1 MCVCVILCESV
12 SVCMCMGVHVCVRGV
27 RVYVCVHVCMYVCV
41 CVFICASV
49 CVRVTLGSLQ
59 FPCFYLS
66 TVMKDCHV
74 HCDPHTHTHT
84 QKKTHTHLDTTVKY
98 TNRVSTIQKHTYTH
112 FLDVTANHINS
123 NDW

>member
-27 RVYVCVHVCMYVCV
+27 RVYVCVHVCMYV

-74 HCDPHTHTHT
+74 HCDPHTHKHTH
-84 QKKTHTHLDTTVKY
+84 KNTHTHLDTTVNY